1 MPNAKRLILVAVAY
15 FAISPASAC
24 DTVDDIVRDA
34 RGEYSRITVINEPG
48 ALSRALSFMIGNADE
63 VQPADALVVVEKG
76 LKSEVV
82 LMQRGCAIMKA
93 LSSRD
98 LVAELLRRA
107 KGDDAH
113 GELI

>member
-1 MPNAKRLILVAVAY
+1 MPKAKRSVLVGVACVAAV
-15 FAISPASAC
+15 PAFAC
-24 DTVDDIVRDA
+24 DTVDDVVRGA
-34 RGEYSRITVINEPG
+34 RGEYSRVTVISETG
-48 ALSRALSFMIGNADE
+48 ALSRALAFMIGNADE
-63 VQPADALVVVEKG
+63 VQPADTLVVIEQG

-98 LVAELLRRA
+98 LVVELLRRA
-107 KGDDAH
+107 RGEDAP